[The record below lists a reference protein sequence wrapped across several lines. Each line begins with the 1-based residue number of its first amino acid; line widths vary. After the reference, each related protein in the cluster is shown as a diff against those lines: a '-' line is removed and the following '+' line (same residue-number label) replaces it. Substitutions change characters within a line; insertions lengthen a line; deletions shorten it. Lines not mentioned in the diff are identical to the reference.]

1 MSKSVRIAAG
11 GLLLSAMAFIG
22 MVSHEGYTTGAVIP
36 TKNDRPTL
44 GYGSTFYPDGKPV
57 KMGDTTT
64 PVRAL
69 YIAQAHIA
77 KEEKIFRES
86 LPNVKLNQEEYDIY
100 MDWVY
105 QYGTG
110 AWSGSSMRRKLIAG
124 DYAGACGALLAY
136 KFSGGYDCSVPGN
149 KICAGVWTRQQERY
163 KTCMG
168 AQ

>member
-1 MSKSVRIAAG
+1 MAVAG
-11 GLLLSAMAFIG
+11 LMLSAMAFIG
-22 MVSHEGYTTGAVIP
+22 LVSHEGFTDSAVIP
-36 TKNDRPTL
+36 TKNDRPTV
-44 GYGSTFYPDGKPV
+44 GYGSTFWEDGKPV
-57 KMGDTTT
+57 QMGQKVT

-69 YIAQAHIA
+69 RVAQVHIT
-77 KEEKIFRES
+77 KEEVIFRNS
-86 LPNVKLNQEEYDIY
+86 MPGVQLSQVEYDTY

-110 AWSGSSMRRKLIAG
+110 AWSGSSMRTKLLRA

-136 KFSGGYDCSVPGN
+136 KFSGGYDCSTLVNGRPN
-149 KICAGVWTRQQERY
+149 QRCWGVWERQQARY